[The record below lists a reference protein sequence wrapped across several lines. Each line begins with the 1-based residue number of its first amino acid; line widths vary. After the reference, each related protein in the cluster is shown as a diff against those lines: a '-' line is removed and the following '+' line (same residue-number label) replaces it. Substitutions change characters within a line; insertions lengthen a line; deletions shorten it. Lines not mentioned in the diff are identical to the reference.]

1 MGEGLGNKV
10 GHGGPLRDRKTS
22 VGLKWKCG
30 MTRVEA
36 GRLMAGIQVREKGCL
51 DYDGDR
57 GDENDTRLE
66 IYFGDKIIRISFLHH
81 PGFEKGGKW
90 MSHELLLGF

>member
-10 GHGGPLRDRKTS
+10 GHGGPLCDRKTS

-51 DYDGDR
+51 DYGGDR
-57 GDENDTRLE
+57 GDENDTR
-66 IYFGDKIIRISFLHH
+66 
-81 PGFEKGGKW
+81 
-90 MSHELLLGF
+90 